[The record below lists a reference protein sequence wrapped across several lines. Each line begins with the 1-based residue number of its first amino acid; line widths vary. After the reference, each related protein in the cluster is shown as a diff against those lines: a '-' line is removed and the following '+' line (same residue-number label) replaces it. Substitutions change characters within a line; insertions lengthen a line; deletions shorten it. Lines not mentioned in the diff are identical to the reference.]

1 MALKPITE
9 LGPSNP
15 IYPFMLLSQY
25 RILVCQKC
33 EHACLANEV
42 ATHLAKK
49 HPEIDPGTRH
59 RLVEDT
65 KVIPNVLQSR
75 VELSQLEYPPP
86 TTEPIPCR
94 APPKL
99 DVLKCRHCSFKI
111 RQVQAMQEHCAKSH
125 DWVNPRSKGR
135 PPIGHPAADPLP
147 WIEGIA
153 CQRFFTSREGSKW
166 FQVSIQTEGQT
177 DRSKVKQSAK
187 KPQVALKNLTSKASA
202 HLQQVIGRE
211 ARYREALS
219 QPRAT
224 VNDAGTDTFA
234 AMSLWLAVYRQLA
247 ARRSYHTYIPRW
259 IWVTDDVFR
268 IKRRSY

>member
-1 MALKPITE
+1 MGGAVRIPISVARA
-9 LGPSNP
+9 GK
-15 IYPFMLLSQY
+15 I
-25 RILVCQKC
+25 
-33 EHACLANEV
+33 NEAFSV
-42 ATHLAKK
+42 TL
-49 HPEIDPGTRH
+49 GTREEH
-59 RLVEDT
+59 NPYTAELAAIAHGLNYVPEMKNR
-65 KVIPNVLQSR
+65 VIVIISPNVLQSR
-75 VELSQLEYPPP
+75 DELSQLQYPPP
-86 TTEPIPCR
+86 TTEPIPCL

-99 DVLKCRHCSFKI
+99 DVLKCRHCSFEI
-111 RQVQAMQEHCAKSH
+111 RQVQAMHEHCAKSH
-125 DWVNPRSKGR
+125 DWANPRSKGR

-147 WIEGIA
+147 WIEGVA

-166 FQVSIQTEGQT
+166 FQLSIQTEGQT

-187 KPQVALKNLTSKASA
+187 KPQVTLKNPTSKASA

-234 AMSLWLAVYRQLA
+234 ATSLWLAVYRQLA

-259 IWVTDDVFR
+259 VWVTDDVSR